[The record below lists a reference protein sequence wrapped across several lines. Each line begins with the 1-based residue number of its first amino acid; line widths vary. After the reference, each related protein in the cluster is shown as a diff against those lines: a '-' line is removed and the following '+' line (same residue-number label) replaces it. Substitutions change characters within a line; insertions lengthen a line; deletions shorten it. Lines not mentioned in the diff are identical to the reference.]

1 MKKVCLNYEY
11 CDYFYYY
18 KEEEDIDFQNPYQ
31 TCPNCNCLTVL
42 VRDDYDI
49 STIADNI
56 LEFKINDD
64 FNE

>member
-18 KEEEDIDFQNPYQ
+18 KDEDIDFENPYQ
-31 TCPNCNCLTVL
+31 VCPACNCLTVL
-42 VRDDYDI
+42 VRDDYNITNISDDI
-49 STIADNI
+49 LRFEI
-56 LEFKINDD
+56 KDD